1 MQIERTPLNTLVEN
15 PLPDGSRVIVDS
27 GNETV
32 FALNATA
39 AAAWDAC
46 SDPTTLSGVTERL
59 RSSFGPAIT
68 EELAE
73 NAVLQLQEQ
82 NLVTTSGA
90 SSGPTRRKVLAT
102 LSAVAIPLVISMT
115 MADQRAHA
123 CQAKSTD
130 VPGEQ
135 FKKLPD
141 WPPKDSHHHD
151 PPVWPLRPKW

>member
-1 MQIERTPLNTLVEN
+1 M
-15 PLPDGSRVIVDS
+15 
-27 GNETV
+27 

>member
-73 NAVLQLQEQ
+73 HAVLQLQEQ
-82 NLVTTSGA
+82 KLVTTSEA

-123 CQAKSTD
+123 SQARSTD
-130 VPGEQ
+130 PSGPP
-135 FKKLPD
+135 PD
-141 WPPKDSHHHD
+141 PLHHNNG
-151 PPVWPLRPKW
+151 PIFPFRQKF